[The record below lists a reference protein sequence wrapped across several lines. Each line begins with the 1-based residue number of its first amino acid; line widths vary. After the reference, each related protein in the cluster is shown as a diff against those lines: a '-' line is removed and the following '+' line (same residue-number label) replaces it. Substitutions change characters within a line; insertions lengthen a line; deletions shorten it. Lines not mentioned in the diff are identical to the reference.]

1 MKIKNGKI
9 ERIPSQYTEELFKV
23 IQWMMNLD
31 KNKRPSVEDL
41 MHHPKISKYIKESGI
56 KEVMSGIKKKEDEL
70 IKKEKVIKDKETDIE
85 K

>member
-41 MHHPKISKYIKESGI
+41 MQHPKISKYIKESGI